1 MADKTFHI
9 QSLEEA
15 QKFSIFLDKYYARRC
30 GNGSTGIIPDQYIST
45 FYSYCQ
51 THCANGQ
58 LFNAVVDL
66 ELTYLFMKR
75 DCDSSA
81 GIWNQ
86 WFSPDKP
93 QVETVLKDLN
103 KFSGKMDILYH
114 FTSFSLRC
122 RAFWDKYMG
131 TLILLYDAKNY
142 DRYFKARSRKNAFI
156 KIAQQWD
163 VFSPHIQKCLAKVL
177 HDQRIHAGLRD
188 KTTELL
194 KDYSIPFPYPFLS
207 TMPALIEALDNI
219 RTAEAHGTGM
229 LRKWSLAMFPLDKS
243 RDFGLINH
251 WNIANS
257 FMHSL
262 RRTILDR

>member
-1 MADKTFHI
+1 MADKTFHV

-103 KFSGKMDILYH
+103 KFSWKMDILYH

-156 KIAQQWD
+156 KIVEQWD

-188 KTTELL
+188 KTTELP
-194 KDYSIPFPYPFLS
+194 KDYSIPFPYHFLS

-257 FMHSL
+257 FMHS
-262 RRTILDR
+262 